1 MAKKTNTSSKKTNT
15 TLNSEGG
22 WTDSSEK
29 KILSYDGVS
38 NRSEVYGTGKTKFYD
53 QFSRI
58 GFLDPYNTLTG
69 AREYLFFTKPDLN
82 LFSKYN
88 HKETQN
94 RNYSETKTQGTADKL
109 DGKVRGA
116 KWTGHAVTTTSELNP
131 DLANYP
137 FFIDLKEKY
146 PKIGEQLQLSLNNGD
161 PFMKM
166 LSNSVK
172 NTLDLP
178 DISTRQVDTAQ
189 TVYGT
194 SIQYEAD
201 DLSSDEGVSFDL
213 EFEDTRNIE
222 VYMLFKTWHEYLRKK
237 SFGLVE
243 PVWNTYRFQ
252 KILHDQIAIFKFI
265 VAEDGETI
273 IHYSKLYGCRPQGV
287 PRSTF
292 SDLGSNLPIR
302 FNVNW
307 RAEFVEDMEPMILVD
322 FNKLSQNRS
331 GKEIEVFDSKS
342 MRSNPEMADFARIAV
357 VTDSKNM
364 SFKTPETKV
373 YKLKWFKEK

>member
-1 MAKKTNTSSKKTNT
+1 MATKTTTKKSVSSTGYW
-15 TLNSEGG
+15 S
-22 WTDSSEK
+22 TDKANKE
-29 KILSYDGVS
+29 LHHDGIFD
-38 NRSEVYGTGKTKFYD
+38 RHEVYAEGKSRLYD
-53 QFSRI
+53 QFARF
-58 GFLDPYNTLTG
+58 GFMDPYSTITG

-82 LFSKYN
+82 LFSTYTKQTT
-88 HKETQN
+88 KS
-94 RNYSETKTQGTADKL
+94 RDYSETKTQGVADKL
-109 DGKVRGA
+109 DGKVKGA
-116 KWTGHAVTTTSELNP
+116 TWIGHSTGTNSNLNP

-137 FFIDLKEKY
+137 FFIELKEKY
-146 PKIGEQLQLSLNNGD
+146 PQIGEQLQLSLKSKE
-161 PFMKM
+161 PFMKI

-178 DISTRQVDTAQ
+178 DISTRQVETAQ

-201 DLSSDEGVSFDL
+201 DLSSDEGFTFDL
-213 EFEDTRNIE
+213 EFEDTNRIE

-243 PVWNTYRFQ
+243 PIWNKYRFE

-265 VAEDGETI
+265 VADDGETI

-292 SDLGSNLPIR
+292 SDLGSNLPLR

-307 RAEFVEDMEPMILVD
+307 RAEFVEDMEPMILTD
-322 FNKLSQNRS
+322 FNILNQHRK
-331 GKEIEVFDSKS
+331 GKVINIYDSKNL
-342 MRSNPEMADFARIAV
+342 RTNTEPADFARIV
-357 VTDSKNM
+357 VSNESKNK
-364 SFKTPETKV
+364 SFRNPETKV
-373 YKLKWFKEK
+373 YKLKWYKET